1 MTSQVDQTLQLSIY
15 ASILAPVIGAIL
27 IFLFSKYRGLI
38 ELLFVSSA
46 LCLLGITISIVNLG
60 TDAFQ
65 HSIVLLNIIESIPI
79 AFHVEPLGILYACV
93 ASGLWLI
100 TTIYAIGYMN
110 ANKEKHLARFYMCFC
125 IAMAAV
131 MGIAYAANLLTLFIF
146 YEILTLSTYPLV
158 SHKGTDVAKQG
169 ARVYLGI
176 LLSTSIGFL
185 LIAILWTWHATGT
198 LDFSV
203 GGILE
208 NKLSDSLLMLLFA
221 LYAFGIGK
229 AALMPFHRWLPSAMV
244 APTPVSAL
252 LHAVAVV
259 KAGVFC
265 VLKITV
271 YVFGIDVL
279 HSTGVNSPI
288 IWIATATM
296 LLASLVALQQ
306 DNLKAR
312 LAYSTVSQLAYIVL
326 GAVLAT
332 SASIMGS
339 SLHLATHAVGKIT
352 LFFCAGAIY
361 TATKKTLVSELN
373 GLGRIMP
380 FTFTAYT
387 IAAISIIGLPPLVGS
402 WSKWFLIDGAIAADR
417 LIIACA
423 FLIST
428 LLNIVYLM
436 PIAINGFMAQPNK
449 PSSGIK
455 EAPFAVVMPLC
466 VTAALCLIL
475 FFLMHY
481 VYDFLLLTP
490 LR

>member
-1 MTSQVDQTLQLSIY
+1 MSDLTQNMQAYIF
-15 ASILAPVIGAIL
+15 ASILVPIIGALL
-27 IFLFSKYRGLI
+27 IYVCSRYRGLI
-38 ELLFVSSA
+38 ELIFVSTA
-46 LCLLGITISIVNLG
+46 LGLLGITILTLNLG
-60 TDAFQ
+60 ADIYYQLIPLF
-65 HSIVLLNIIESIPI
+65 NIIDAIPI
-79 AFHVEPLGILYACV
+79 AFHIEPLGILYACV

-110 ANKEKHLARFYMCFC
+110 ANKEMDLARFYICFC
-125 IAMAAV
+125 LAMAAV
-131 MGIAYAANLLTLFIF
+131 MGIAYSANLLTLFIF
-146 YEILTLSTYPLV
+146 YELLTLSTYPLV
-158 SHKGTDVAKQG
+158 AHKGTDEAKAG

-176 LLSTSIGFL
+176 LLGTSIGFF
-185 LIAILWTWHATGT
+185 LIAILWTWSISGT
-198 LDFSV
+198 LDFNP
-203 GGILE
+203 GGILQ
-208 NKLSDSLLMLLFA
+208 NKLSNNLLMLLFA

-265 VLKITV
+265 ILKVTV
-271 YVFGIDVL
+271 YIFGIDTL
-279 HSTGVNSPI
+279 THTGANAPI
-288 IWIATATM
+288 IWVATATM

-312 LAYSTVSQLAYIVL
+312 LAYSTISQLAYIVL

-332 SASIMGS
+332 STSIIGS

-361 TATKKTLVSELN
+361 TASKKTQVSDLN
-373 GLGRIMP
+373 GLGRSMP
-380 FTFTAYT
+380 FTFTAFT
-387 IAAISIIGLPPLVGS
+387 IAAVSIIGLPPFAGS
-402 WSKWFLIDGAIAADR
+402 WSKWFLIDGAITADR
-417 LIIACA
+417 LIIAFA

-428 LLNIVYLM
+428 LLNILYLI
-436 PIAINGFMAQPNK
+436 PISINGFMAK
-449 PSSGIK
+449 PKQATTGIH

-466 VTAALCLIL
+466 ITAGLCLLL
-475 FFLMHY
+475 FFLLPQ
-481 VYDFLLLTP
+481 VYDFLLLLN

>member
-1 MTSQVDQTLQLSIY
+1 MMTLDQSIY
-15 ASILAPVIGAIL
+15 TSLLVPVLGAAL
-27 IFLFSKYRGLI
+27 IYIFQKNRRII
-38 ELLFVSSA
+38 EVLFVATS
-46 LCLLGITISIVNLG
+46 LCLLAVTVAIVNMGDEVFHQTVAL
-60 TDAFQ
+60 FP
-65 HSIVLLNIIESIPI
+65 LLDSIPL
-79 AFHVEPLGILYACV
+79 AFHLEPLGVLYASV
-93 ASGLWLI
+93 ASGLWLV

-110 ANKEKHLARFYMCFC
+110 ANQEQHLARFYICFC
-125 IAMAAV
+125 IAMMAV

-146 YEILTLSTYPLV
+146 YEVLTLSTYPLV
-158 SHKGTDVAKQG
+158 AHKGTDTAKTG
-169 ARVYLGI
+169 ARIYLGI

-185 LIAILWTWHATGT
+185 LIAILWTWHITGT
-198 LDFSV
+198 LVFIP

-208 NKLSDSLLMLLFA
+208 EKMPNHLLMLLFA

-265 VLKITV
+265 VLKVTV
-271 YVFGIDVL
+271 YVFGIDL
-279 HSTGVNSPI
+279 LRTTGANTPI
-288 IWIATATM
+288 IWIAAATM
-296 LLASLVALQQ
+296 LLASLVAIQQ

-332 SASIMGS
+332 TTSVIGS

-373 GLGRIMP
+373 GLGRVMP

-387 IAAISIIGLPPLVGS
+387 IAAISIIGLPPLAGS
-402 WSKWFLIDGAIAADR
+402 WSKWFLIEGAINADQI
-417 LIIACA
+417 IIAIA

-428 LLNIVYLM
+428 LLNIIYLL
-436 PIAINGFMAQPNK
+436 PIATNGFLLK
-449 PSSGIK
+449 PTDGSTTMK

-466 VTAALCLIL
+466 VTASLCLLL
-475 FFLMHY
+475 FFLLPN
-481 VYDFLLLTP
+481 VYDFLN
-490 LR
+490 

>member
-1 MTSQVDQTLQLSIY
+1 MLVPIF
-15 ASILAPVIGAIL
+15 GALL
-27 IFLFSKYRGLI
+27 IFACARFRGLI
-38 ELLFVSSA
+38 ELIFVGTA
-46 LCLLGITISIVNLG
+46 LCLLGVTISIVNMG
-60 TDAFQ
+60 PDVFYQ
-65 HSIVLLNIIESIPI
+65 SITLLTLIDSIPI

-93 ASGLWLI
+93 ASGLWLV

-125 IAMAAV
+125 LAMAAV
-131 MGIAYAANLLTLFIF
+131 MGIAYSENLLTLFIF
-146 YEILTLSTYPLV
+146 YELLTLSTYPLV
-158 SHKGTDVAKQG
+158 AHKGTDAAKAG

-176 LLSTSIGFL
+176 LMGTSIGFL
-185 LIAILWTWHATGT
+185 LIAILWTWNITGT

-208 NKLSDSLLMLLFA
+208 NELPDGLLMLLFA

-265 VLKITV
+265 ILKVTV

-279 HSTGVNSPI
+279 TSTGANSPI

-312 LAYSTVSQLAYIVL
+312 LAYSTISQLAYIVL

-332 SASIMGS
+332 STSIMGS

-361 TATKKTLVSELN
+361 TATKKTLVSDMH
-373 GLGRIMP
+373 GLGRVMP
-380 FTFTAYT
+380 FTFVAYT
-387 IAAISIIGLPPLVGS
+387 IAAISIIGLPPLAGS
-402 WSKWFLIDGAIAADR
+402 WSKWFLIDGAISADR
-417 LIIACA
+417 LIIAIA
-423 FLIST
+423 FLVST
-428 LLNIVYLM
+428 ILNIVYLM
-436 PIAINGFMAQPNK
+436 PIAINGFMLK
-449 PSSGIK
+449 PAGGYHGIK

-466 VTAALCLIL
+466 VTAGLCFVL
-475 FFLMHY
+475 FFLLPY
-481 VYDFLLLTP
+481 VYDFLLLLN

>member
-1 MTSQVDQTLQLSIY
+1 MNIV
-15 ASILAPVIGAIL
+15 ASMLVPVIGALL
-27 IFLFSKYRGLI
+27 IFTCAKYRGLI
-38 ELLFVSSA
+38 ELIFVSTS

-60 TDAFQ
+60 PEAFHQ
-65 HSIVLLNIIESIPI
+65 SIALFNIIDSIPI
-79 AFHVEPLGILYACV
+79 AFHLEPLGILYACV
-93 ASGLWLI
+93 ASGLWLV
-100 TTIYAIGYMN
+100 TTIYAVGYMN

-125 IAMAAV
+125 LAMAAV
-131 MGIAYAANLLTLFIF
+131 MGIAYSANLLTLFIF
-146 YEILTLSTYPLV
+146 YELLTLSTYPLV
-158 SHKGTDVAKQG
+158 AHKGTDDAKAG

-176 LLSTSIGFL
+176 LIGTSIGFL
-185 LIAILWTWHATGT
+185 LLAILWTWNITGT
-198 LDFSV
+198 LDFSI

-208 NKLSDSLLMLLFA
+208 NKLPDGLLMLLFA

-265 VLKITV
+265 VLKVTV

-279 HSTGVNSPI
+279 TSTGANSPI
-288 IWIATATM
+288 IWIATVTM

-332 SASIMGS
+332 STSIMGS

-361 TATKKTLVSELN
+361 TATKKTLISDMH
-373 GLGRIMP
+373 GLGRVMP
-380 FTFTAYT
+380 FTFAAYT
-387 IAAISIIGLPPLVGS
+387 IAAISIIGLPPLAGS
-402 WSKWFLIDGAIAADR
+402 WSKWFLIEGAISADR
-417 LIIACA
+417 LVIAIA
-423 FLIST
+423 FLLST
-428 LLNIVYLM
+428 ILNIIYLM
-436 PIAINGFMAQPNK
+436 PIAVNGFLSK
-449 PSSGIK
+449 PAGGNYAIK
-455 EAPFAVVMPLC
+455 EAPFSVVMPLC
-466 VTAALCLIL
+466 MTAGLCFAL
-475 FFLMHY
+475 FFLLPY
-481 VYDFLLLTP
+481 VYDFLLLLN

>member
-1 MTSQVDQTLQLSIY
+1 MMTLSQGIY
-15 ASILAPVIGAIL
+15 MSLLVPLVGAIL
-27 IFLFSKYRGLI
+27 IYVLRNQRRLI
-38 ELLFVSSA
+38 EILFVATA
-46 LCLLGITISIVNLG
+46 LCLLLLTISIVNLG
-60 TDAFQ
+60 AQVYYQTITLIPF
-65 HSIVLLNIIESIPI
+65 IENVPL
-79 AFHVEPLGILYACV
+79 AFHLEPIGILYACV
-93 ASGLWLI
+93 ASGLWLV
-100 TTIYAIGYMN
+100 TTVYAIGYMN
-110 ANKEKHLARFYMCFC
+110 ANKEQHLARFYLCFC
-125 IAMAAV
+125 IAMMAV

-146 YEILTLSTYPLV
+146 YEVLTLSTYPLV
-158 SHKGTDVAKQG
+158 AHKGTDTAKAG

-185 LIAILWTWHATGT
+185 LVAILWTWSATGT
-198 LDFSV
+198 LDFTP

-208 NKLSDSLLMLLFA
+208 DKLPNNLLMLLFI

-229 AALMPFHRWLPSAMV
+229 AALMPFHRWLPAAMV

-265 VLKITV
+265 ILKITV
-271 YVFGIDVL
+271 YVFGIDL
-279 HSTGVNSPI
+279 LQTSGANTPI
-288 IWIATATM
+288 VWIAVATM
-296 LLASLVALQQ
+296 LLASLVAIQQ

-326 GAVLAT
+326 GAVMAT
-332 SASIMGS
+332 TTSVIGS

-380 FTFTAYT
+380 FTFSAYT
-387 IAAISIIGLPPLVGS
+387 IAALSIIGLPPLAGS
-402 WSKWFLIDGAIAADR
+402 WSKWFLIEGAISADQL
-417 LIIACA
+417 LIAVA

-428 LLNIVYLM
+428 LLNMVYLL
-436 PIAINGFMAQPNK
+436 PVAINGFLLQPKDGNTV
-449 PSSGIK
+449 IK

-466 VTAALCLIL
+466 VTAGLCFVL
-475 FFLMHY
+475 FFLLPY
-481 VYDFLLLTP
+481 VYDFLY
-490 LR
+490 

>member
-1 MTSQVDQTLQLSIY
+1 MFSLSQSLY
-15 ASILAPVIGAIL
+15 ASMLTPLIGALL
-27 IFLFSKYRGLI
+27 IFAFYKNRRII
-38 ELLFVSSA
+38 EILFVGSA
-46 LCLLGITISIVNLG
+46 LCLLGITVSIVNLG
-60 TDAFQ
+60 STVFYQ
-65 HSIVLLNIIESIPI
+65 TVELTPIINSIPI
-79 AFHVEPLGILYACV
+79 AFHIEPLGILYACV
-93 ASGLWLI
+93 ASGLWLV

-125 IAMAAV
+125 IAMMAV

-146 YEILTLSTYPLV
+146 YEVLTLSTYPLV
-158 SHKGTDVAKQG
+158 AHKGTDSAKAG

-176 LLSTSIGFL
+176 LMSTSIGFL
-185 LIAILWTWHATGT
+185 LIAIIWTWHISGT
-198 LDFSV
+198 LDFTT

-208 NKLSDSLLMLLFA
+208 NKLPDSLLMLLFV

-265 VLKITV
+265 VLKVIV
-271 YVFGIDVL
+271 YVFGIDL
-279 HSTGVNSPI
+279 LDSTGANSPI

-326 GAVLAT
+326 GAALAT

-361 TATKKTLVSELN
+361 TATKKTLISEMH
-373 GLGRIMP
+373 GLGCTMP
-380 FTFTAYT
+380 FTYVAYT
-387 IAAISIIGLPPLVGS
+387 IAAISIIGLPPLAGS
-402 WSKWFLIDGAIAADR
+402 WSKWFLIDGAISADR
-417 LIIACA
+417 IIIACA

-436 PIAINGFMAQPNK
+436 PITINGFLTK
-449 PSSGIK
+449 PKQVSNGIQ

-466 VTAALCLIL
+466 VTAALSFIL
-475 FFLMHY
+475 FFFLPY
-481 VYDFLLLTP
+481 VYDFLLQLN

>member
-1 MTSQVDQTLQLSIY
+1 MMDLGQSIY
-15 ASILAPVIGAIL
+15 ASLLVPLIGALL
-27 IFLFSKYRGLI
+27 IYFFRNQKKLI
-38 ELLFVSSA
+38 EILFVGTA
-46 LCLLGITISIVNLG
+46 LCLLGVTVSIVNKG
-60 TDAFQ
+60 ADVFHQT
-65 HSIVLLNIIESIPI
+65 ITLLPIIDSLPI
-79 AFHVEPLGILYACV
+79 AFHLEPIGILYACV
-93 ASGLWLI
+93 ASGLWLV

-110 ANKEKHLARFYMCFC
+110 ANKEKHLARFYLCFC
-125 IAMAAV
+125 IAMMAV

-158 SHKGTDVAKQG
+158 AHKGTDTAKAG
-169 ARVYLGI
+169 ARIYLGI

-198 LDFSV
+198 LDFTP

-208 NKLSDSLLMLLFA
+208 DKLPDELLMLLFV

-229 AALMPFHRWLPSAMV
+229 AALMPFHRWLPAAMV

-265 VLKITV
+265 VLKVTV
-271 YVFGIDVL
+271 YVFGIDL
-279 HSTGVNSPI
+279 LQTTGANTPI

-296 LLASLVALQQ
+296 LLASLVAIQQ

-326 GAVLAT
+326 GAALAT
-332 SASIMGS
+332 TTSVIGS

-373 GLGRIMP
+373 GLGRTMP

-387 IAAISIIGLPPLVGS
+387 IAAISIIGLPPMVGS
-402 WSKWFLIDGAIAADR
+402 WSKWFLIDGAIGADR
-417 LIIACA
+417 LIIAAA
-423 FLIST
+423 FLLST
-428 LLNIVYLM
+428 LLNIVYLV
-436 PIAINGFMAQPNK
+436 PIATNGFLLK
-449 PSSGIK
+449 PKDGNTRIN

-466 VTAALCLIL
+466 VTAALCFVL
-475 FFLMHY
+475 FFFLPY
-481 VYDFLLLTP
+481 VYDFLN
-490 LR
+490 